1 MNRVSAGSQFLA
13 EFGTD
18 NAAAPVGWIDRDADV
33 HKSGSLVFGLGS
45 LAFLPSSLVA
55 IS

>member
-1 MNRVSAGSQFLA
+1 MNRVSAGGQFLA

-18 NAAAPVGWIDRDADV
+18 DAAAPVGWIDRDADV